1 MKIPPNPPHRPQVL
15 LLLALVVSL
24 ALAACGSGS
33 GGSTREQLQARPT
46 GGGLTPLGLQLP
58 AKIRSD
64 REIRVGSDI
73 SYAPLEFFDAL
84 APDVLDRP
92 SGDPDPGV
100 QGIDP
105 DLANELG
112 RRLGVR
118 VTFVNVKFDSLLDSL
133 QSGQI
138 DAIFSGM
145 SATPDR
151 ALKVS
156 FIEYFQAGTSI
167 VVPRGNP
174 AGIRGI
180 DDLCGRTVAVQGATT
195 QGDLANAK
203 AKSCPPDRP
212 MKVRLLD
219 SGSQALLDVK
229 FRQADASLTDFPV
242 AAYNAK
248 ASSGGRD
255 FQVVGGQIDPG
266 PFGIGVRKA
275 DAALRDALRTA
286 LRQIIADGTYDRV
299 LAKWNLSEGALTT
312 AQVVG
317 APASQ

>member
-1 MKIPPNPPHRPQVL
+1 MKIPPNPPHGPRVL
-15 LLLALVVSL
+15 FLLALAVSL

-33 GGSTREQLQARPT
+33 GGTREQLQARPA
-46 GGGLTPLGLQLP
+46 GGGLTPVGLQLP
-58 AKIRSD
+58 TKIRSA

-73 SYAPLEFFDAL
+73 SYAPLEFYDAL

-92 SGDPDPGV
+92 SGDPEPGV

-112 RRLGVR
+112 QRLGVR
-118 VTFVNVKFDSLLDSL
+118 VTFVNVPFDSLLDSL
-133 QSGQI
+133 QSGHI

-167 VVPRGNP
+167 VVPSGNP
-174 AGIRGI
+174 AKINAVS
-180 DDLCGRTVAVQGATT
+180 DLCGRTVAVQAATT
-195 QGDLANAK
+195 QADLANAQ

-212 MKVRLLD
+212 MKVRQLD

-229 FRQADASLTDFPV
+229 YRQADASLTDFPV

-255 FQVVGGQIDPG
+255 FEVAGGQIEPG

-286 LRQIIADGTYDRV
+286 LRQIIADGTYDRI
-299 LAKWNLSEGALTT
+299 LAKWNLSEGALKS
-312 AQVVG
+312 AQVIG

>member
-1 MKIPPNPPHRPQVL
+1 MKIPPNPPHRPRVL
-15 LLLALVVSL
+15 LLLALAVSL
-24 ALAACGSGS
+24 ALTACGPGS
-33 GGSTREQLQARPT
+33 GAREQLQARPV
-46 GGGLTPLGLQLP
+46 GGGLTPLGQQLP
-58 AKIRSD
+58 PQTRST

-73 SYAPLEFFDAL
+73 SYAPLEFYDAL

-92 SGDPDPGV
+92 TGEPDPGV

-105 DLANELG
+105 DLAAELG

-118 VTFVNVKFDSLLDSL
+118 LRFINVKFDSLLDSL
-133 QSGQI
+133 QQGRI

-151 ALKVS
+151 AVQAS

-174 AGIRGI
+174 AGIRSVG
-180 DDLCGRTVAVQGATT
+180 DLCGRTVAVQEATT
-195 QGDLANAK
+195 QGELARAQAK
-203 AKSCPPDRP
+203 RCPPGRP
-212 MKVRLLD
+212 MKVDLLD
-219 SGSQALLDVK
+219 SGSQALLEVK
-229 FRQADASLTDFPV
+229 FKQADASLTDFPV

-248 ASSGGRD
+248 VSSGGAD
-255 FQVVGGQIDPG
+255 FQVVGGQIEPG

-275 DAALRDALRTA
+275 DAALRDSLRTA

-299 LAKWNLSEGALTT
+299 LAKWNLSEGALKN
-312 AQVVG
+312 AQVIG
-317 APASQ
+317 APAAQ

>member
-1 MKIPPNPPHRPQVL
+1 MKVPPYLPHRPRVL
-15 LLLALVVSL
+15 LLLALAVSL
-24 ALAACGSGS
+24 ALTACGSGS
-33 GGSTREQLQARPT
+33 GASTREQLQARPA

-58 AKIRSD
+58 AKIRSA

-73 SYAPLEFFDAL
+73 SYAPLEFYDAL

-92 SGDPDPGV
+92 SGDPEPGV

-118 VTFVNVKFDSLLDSL
+118 LTFVNVAFDSLLDSL

-145 SATPDR
+145 SATPER

-167 VVPRGNP
+167 VVPTGNP
-174 AGIRGI
+174 AGIKKV
-180 DDLCGRTVAVQGATT
+180 DDLCGHTVAVQAGTT
-195 QGDLANAK
+195 QSDLATARAK
-203 AKSCPPDRP
+203 QCPAARP
-212 MKVRLLD
+212 MKVRQLD

-255 FQVVGGQIDPG
+255 FEVVGGQIEPG

-275 DAALRDALRTA
+275 DAGLRDALRTA

-299 LAKWNLSEGALTT
+299 LAKWNLSEGALKS
-312 AQVVG
+312 AQVLG

>member
-1 MKIPPNPPHRPQVL
+1 MKIPPNPPHRARML
-15 LLLALVVSL
+15 LLLALAVSL
-24 ALAACGSGS
+24 AVSACGSGS
-33 GGSTREQLQARPT
+33 GAREQLQPRPV

-58 AKIRSD
+58 PQIRSA

-73 SYAPLEFFDAL
+73 SYAPLEFYDAL

-92 SGDPDPGV
+92 TGEPDPGV

-105 DLANELG
+105 DLAAELG
-112 RRLGVR
+112 HRLGVR
-118 VTFVNVKFDSLLDSL
+118 LTFVNVKFDSLLDSL
-133 QSGQI
+133 RSGRI

-151 ALKVS
+151 AVQAS
-156 FIEYFQAGTSI
+156 FIEYFQSGTSI
-167 VVPRGNP
+167 VVAKGNP
-174 AGIRGI
+174 AGIRSIG
-180 DDLCGRTVAVQGATT
+180 DLCGRTVAVQEATT
-195 QGDLANAK
+195 QGDLAKAQAK
-203 AKSCPPDRP
+203 RCPAGRP
-212 MKVRLLD
+212 MKVQLLD
-219 SGSQALLDVK
+219 SGSQALLQVK

-248 ASSGGRD
+248 ASSSGRD
-255 FQVVGGQIDPG
+255 FQVVGGQIEPG

-299 LAKWNLSEGALTT
+299 LGKWNLSEGALKT
-312 AQVVG
+312 AQVIG